1 MIRALV
7 DFALNNKF
15 VVLAIGSLLLAWG
28 VISFHNLPVEA
39 YPDIADNYV
48 TVITQWPG
56 RSAEEVEQQVTIPI
70 EIQMSGMPHMTFLRS
85 ESIFGL
91 SFVIMIFDDSSVND
105 WNRQKVLERLTQ
117 VNLPPGQNLQPQIG
131 TDWST
136 TGQIYWYTLR
146 STNPRYDLMELR
158 SIEDWVLLKQFKS
171 VPNVVDVSDFGGTVR
186 EYQVRVD
193 PIKLV
198 AYGLSIGQVEQQLAN
213 NNINAGGS
221 FVEEGLQQMNV
232 RALGLFSNVQDI
244 EQTVLKTQ
252 NGTALRVK
260 DIADVVQGPKIRLG
274 HMARANHME
283 DGRIIDEPD
292 VIQGAVVMRKGAE
305 EQPTLDAIHQK
316 VDQLNN
322 GILPPG
328 VKVVPMLDRSDLLHF
343 TTHTVMH
350 NLAEGMIL
358 VTIVLFLFLGNAR
371 AAFIVAL
378 TIPFS
383 LLFASIWLD
392 LSKIPANLLSLGA
405 LDFGMVVDGAVVMV
419 ENIVRHL
426 SRRQNGSGSGTNAT
440 DSGYVAAPTRT
451 VAQSIREA
459 CHEVQRPVFYAI
471 AIIITAYMPI
481 FTLQRVEGRLFRPMA
496 LTVAFALLGALTFSI
511 LIAPVLASV
520 LFRGGVREWHNPVM
534 AYVTERYRRRV
545 RWCLEHR
552 VFTVGI
558 GLAALGISL
567 FLWFSG
573 VIGSEFLPHLDEGAI
588 WVRGTLA
595 NSTSLT
601 EGERFTNSARYV
613 FASFPEVKTVV
624 SQVGRPDDG
633 TDTGGFGNTE
643 YFVDLKPHDQWRPVF
658 RANKEELIAAMNRE
672 LEKRC
677 PGAIWN
683 FSQPIEDNVGETLT
697 GTKGSLAF
705 KIFGDDLKTLEEKG
719 EEVTEVMSHIP
730 GMHDVKLLR
739 DFGQPSL
746 DITID
751 RKQAARFGIN
761 VADIQD
767 AVQTAVGGNAVSQ
780 VLQGE
785 ARYDVVVR
793 YQEPYRK
800 TQNAIARVR
809 LLSPSGERVSLAQL
823 AKVEVKDGAYDIYRE
838 GNGRYLAITFNV
850 RGRDLG
856 TTVEQAIKQ
865 IGEKVKLPPGY
876 TVGSSGEYESEK
888 RAEARLLLIVPL
900 TILVIYI
907 ILYTMFKSAK
917 WALLILTN
925 VAMARIGG
933 LVALLVTGT
942 HFSVSSGVGFLALF
956 GVSVQ
961 TGVIMLEYI
970 NQLRTRGYTIPDAA
984 VEGAVLRLRP
994 IMMTMLV
1001 ATLGLLPA
1009 ALSHAIG
1016 SDSQRPF
1023 AIVIVGGLISDLVM
1037 SIVLMPTLYVWIAR
1051 DGDKLPEQEAA
1062 LEG

>member
-15 VVLAIGSLLLAWG
+15 VVLAIAVLLAGWG
-28 VISFHNLPVEA
+28 AISFHNLPVEA

-70 EIQMSGMPHMTFLRS
+70 EIQMSGMPHMSFLRS

-193 PIKLV
+193 PNKLV
-198 AYGLSIGQVEQQLAN
+198 SYGLSIGQVEQQLAN

-221 FVEEGLQQMNV
+221 FVEVGMQQMNV
-232 RALGLFSNVQDI
+232 RALGLFTRVSDI
-244 EQTVLKTQ
+244 EQTVLKSQT
-252 NGTALRVK
+252 GTALRVK
-260 DIADVVQGPKIRLG
+260 DIAEVTQGPKIRLG

-292 VIQGAVVMRKGAE
+292 VIQGAVLMRKGAE
-305 EQPTLDAIHQK
+305 EQPTLDAIHKK
-316 VDQLNN
+316 VDELNN
-322 GILPPG
+322 GLLPPG

-343 TTHTVMH
+343 TLHTVMH

-358 VTIVLFLFLGNAR
+358 VSIILFLFLLNVR
-371 AAFIVAL
+371 AALIVAL

-392 LSKIPANLLSLGA
+392 LAHIPANLLSLGA

-419 ENIVRHL
+419 ENIVRHM
-426 SRRQNGSGSGTNAT
+426 SRLQNGFGSASKKTPAE
-440 DSGYVAAPTRT
+440 A
-451 VAQSIREA
+451 IREA
-459 CHEVQRPVFYAI
+459 AHEVQRPVFYAI

-496 LTVAFALLGALTFSI
+496 WTVALALLGAMTFSV
-511 LIAPVLASV
+511 LIAPVLAGIF
-520 LFRGGVREWHNPVM
+520 FRKGVHERRNPVM
-534 AYVTERYRRRV
+534 DYLIEKYRLRL
-545 RWCLEHR
+545 RWAVQHR
-552 VFTVGI
+552 WVVACVGI
-558 GLAALGISL
+558 AALAGTL
-567 FLWFSG
+567 FLGFGG
-573 VIGSEFLPHLDEGAI
+573 VIGAEFLPHLDEGAI
-588 WVRGTLA
+588 WARGTLA

-601 EGERFTNSARYV
+601 EGEKFTTDERYV

-643 YFVDLKPHDQWRPVF
+643 YFVDLKPKDQWRPVF
-658 RANKEELIAAMNRE
+658 HRNKEELVAAMNRAV
-672 LEKRC
+672 EKY

-683 FSQPIEDNVGETLT
+683 FSQPIEDNVGETMT
-697 GTKGSLAF
+697 GTKGSLAL
-705 KIFGDDLKTLEEKG
+705 KIFGDDLKLLEQKG
-719 EEVTEVMSHIP
+719 EEVTAVMSDIP

-739 DFGQPSL
+739 DFGQPNL
-746 DITID
+746 DLSID
-751 RKQAARFGIN
+751 RLQAARFGIN

-780 VLQGE
+780 VLIGE
-785 ARYDVVVR
+785 QRYDVVVR
-793 YQEPYRK
+793 YQAPYRN
-800 TQNAIARVR
+800 TQQAIERVR

-823 AKVEVKDGAYDIYRE
+823 TKVEVKDGAYDIYRE
-838 GNGRYLAITFNV
+838 GNSRYVAVTFNV

-856 TTVEQAIKQ
+856 TTVEEAIKR
-865 IGEKVKLPPGY
+865 INEKVRMPPGY
-876 TVGSSGEYESEK
+876 SIGWSGEYESEK
-888 RAEARLLLIVPL
+888 RAEARLALIVPL
-900 TILVIYI
+900 TILVIFI
-907 ILYTMFKSAK
+907 ILYTMFRSYK
-917 WALLILTN
+917 WALLILLN
-925 VAMARIGG
+925 VALARVGG
-933 LVALLVTGT
+933 FLALLLTGT
-942 HFSVSSGVGFLALF
+942 YLSVSSGVGMLALF

-970 NQLRTRGYTIPDAA
+970 NQLRARGYSIVDAA

-1009 ALSHAIG
+1009 ALSHDIG

-1023 AIVIVGGLISDLVM
+1023 AIVIVGGLISDLLL
-1037 SIVLMPTLYVWIAR
+1037 SIVLLPTFYVWIAR
-1051 DGDKLPEQEAA
+1051 DGDQLPELEAS
-1062 LEG
+1062 LE